1 MTPNYLIEA
10 TEQEI
15 VALRQML
22 HRAVLHSGMDV
33 AEAAAHWNRK
43 LIEVMKAPPLKVERQ
58 RH

>member
-1 MTPNYLIEA
+1 MTYIIEA

-33 AEAAAHWNRK
+33 AEAAAHWN
-43 LIEVMKAPPLKVERQ
+43 
-58 RH
+58 